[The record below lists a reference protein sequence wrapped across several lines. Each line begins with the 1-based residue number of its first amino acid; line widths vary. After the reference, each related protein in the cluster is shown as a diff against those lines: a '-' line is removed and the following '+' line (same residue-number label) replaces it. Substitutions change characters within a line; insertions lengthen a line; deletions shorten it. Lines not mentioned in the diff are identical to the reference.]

1 MELAEKVINRQSA
14 LQQERQK
21 FEKIWKETAERL
33 DPFGSILE
41 GKMGDMSKMYSSRP
55 LQDLARFA
63 AAIESLLIPRGSIW
77 HGLMP
82 MDDELKE
89 NDEVQAWAEA
99 RAKKLFSV
107 RYMAQSGFVAN
118 TQRMF
123 RSLGCYGNQVLMTEE
138 VLSRGPGGEDLPPIR
153 YRMIPIIECFLA
165 TTAWG
170 QVDTFYRVYKLTLR
184 QIIQEFGTENL
195 PEFLRLRMD
204 RSDQLEE
211 KFELIHAIDPAL
223 GNDTTTQLPWPS
235 VHVLKGHN
243 HVLRQSGYY
252 ELPIHASSFVESD
265 GQAYGW
271 GPGMMALPDI
281 KQLNI
286 MNKTTI
292 AAAEQAV
299 SPAFATVQKLKRR
312 LNLSA
317 NAINPDLVTDD
328 GRLKIQPIVTG
339 ARPDIGEQL
348 IAKKQMDISANF
360 YGDLWQILVNK
371 PDMTAYE
378 AALRAQEKNELIGPP
393 FAKQEEM
400 LASMVMRENAILER
414 QAADGIIDLPPRPEA
429 LQGRKLSLKFT
440 SPMAKLRRAAEDV
453 GIQRTLETAAQQ
465 AQFDPTI
472 MDNFDHDKIIRAR
485 ADINGMPADLMRPAE
500 EVQASRQAKIE
511 AEQQQALAAQQ
522 AQEVDTAGKALPI
535 MEALGA
541 AGIDPNQIA
550 GGQIAEGGEE
560 QFNA

>member
-1 MELAEKVINRQSA
+1 MELAEKVINRQAA
-14 LQQERQK
+14 LANERSK
-21 FEKIWKETAERL
+21 FDKIWMETAERL

-41 GKMGDMSKMYSSRP
+41 GRRGDMSKMFSSRP
-55 LQDLARFA
+55 LQDLARFS

-77 HGLMP
+77 HGLEP
-82 MDDELKE
+82 VDDDLRES
-89 NDEVQAWAEA
+89 DEVQAWAEQ
-99 RAKKLFSV
+99 RTKKLFSV
-107 RYMAQSGFVAN
+107 RYMAKSGFVSN

-184 QIIQEFGTENL
+184 QIIDEFGLEAL
-195 PEFLRLRMD
+195 PEFLTTRLD
-204 RSDQLEE
+204 KPDLLEE
-211 KFELIHAIDPAL
+211 KFEIIHAIDTTL
-223 GNDTTTQLPWPS
+223 SGDTQTLLPWPS
-235 VHVLKGHN
+235 VHVLKGHH

-252 ELPIHASSFVESD
+252 EFPIHASSFVESD
-265 GQAYGW
+265 GEAYGW

-281 KQLNI
+281 KQLNV

-414 QAADGIIDLPPRPEA
+414 QADDGIIDLPPRPEV
-429 LQGRKLSLKFT
+429 LEGRSLTLKFT

-472 MDNFDHDKIIRAR
+472 MDNFDHDRIIRAR
-485 ADINGMPADLMRPAE
+485 ADINGMPADLMRPVE

-511 AEQQQALAAQQ
+511 AQQQQLMAAQQ
-522 AQEVDTAGKALPI
+522 AQDIDTAGKALPI

-541 AGIDPNQIA
+541 AGLNPDQIPA
-550 GGQIAEGGEE
+550 PDQVPEGEV
-560 QFNA
+560 

>member
-1 MELAEKVINRQSA
+1 MELAEKVINRQSV

-21 FEKIWKETAERL
+21 FEKIWRETAERL
-33 DPFGSILE
+33 DPFGSVLE
-41 GKMGDMSKMYSSRP
+41 GSIGDMSKMYSSRP

-77 HGLMP
+77 HGLEP
-82 MDDELKE
+82 MDDELKQ
-89 NDEVQAWAEA
+89 NDEVQVWAEA
-99 RAKKLFSV
+99 QTKKLFAV

-123 RSLGCYGNQVLMTEE
+123 RSLGCYGNQVMMTEE
-138 VLSRGPGGEDLPPIR
+138 VLGRGPGGMDLPPIR
-153 YRMIPIIECFLA
+153 YRMIPMIECFLA

-170 QVDTFYRVYKLTLR
+170 QIDTFYRVYKLTLR
-184 QIIQEFGTENL
+184 QMIQEFGEENL
-195 PEFLRLRMD
+195 PEFLKVRMD
-204 RSDQLEE
+204 KPDILEQ
-211 KFELIHAIDPAL
+211 KFEIIHAIDTSLAD
-223 GNDTTTQLPWPS
+223 GVATQLPWPS
-235 VHVLKGHN
+235 VHVLKGQN

-252 ELPIHASSFVESD
+252 EFPIHASSFVESD
-265 GQAYGW
+265 GHAYGW

-317 NAINPDLVTDD
+317 GAINPDLITED
-328 GRLKIQPIVTG
+328 GRLKIQPIATG
-339 ARPDIGEQL
+339 VRPDIGEQL
-348 IAKKQMDISANF
+348 IAKKQADIGANF
-360 YGDLWQILVNK
+360 YVDLWQILVNK

-378 AALRAQEKNELIGPP
+378 AALRAQEKSELIGPP

-400 LASMVMRENAILER
+400 LASIVMRENAILER
-414 QAADGIIDLPPRPEA
+414 QAADGIIDLPPRPEI

-440 SPMAKLRRAAEDV
+440 SPMAKLRRAAEDA

-465 AQFDPTI
+465 AQFDPSI
-472 MDNFDHDKIIRAR
+472 MDNFDHDRIIRAR
-485 ADINGMPADLMRPAE
+485 ADINGMPADLLNPIELVEAR
-500 EVQASRQAKIE
+500 RQARAQ
-511 AEQQQALAAQQ
+511 AEQQQAMAAQQ
-522 AQEVDTAGKALPI
+522 AQSIDMAGKALPV
-535 MEALGA
+535 MEAMGA
-541 AGIDPNQIA
+541 AGIDPAALEAAVA
-550 GGQIAEGGEE
+550 GGGEL
-560 QFNA
+560 A

>member
-21 FEKIWKETAERL
+21 FEVIWKETAERL

-41 GKMGDMSKMYSSRP
+41 GRVGDMSKMYSSRP

-99 RAKKLFSV
+99 RTKKLFSV
-107 RYMAQSGFVAN
+107 RYMTQSGFVAN

-184 QIIQEFGTENL
+184 QIIQEFGKENL
-195 PEFLRLRMD
+195 PELLRMRMD
-204 RSDQLEE
+204 RPDQLEE
-211 KFELIHAIDPAL
+211 KFELIHAIDPSL
-223 GNDTTTQLPWPS
+223 SNNTSTQLPWPS
-235 VHVLKGHN
+235 VHVLKGQN

-252 ELPIHASSFVESD
+252 EFPIHASSFVESD

-317 NAINPDLVTDD
+317 NAINPDLITDD

-400 LASMVMRENAILER
+400 LASIVMRENAILER

-485 ADINGMPADLMRPAE
+485 ADINGMPADLMRPVE
-500 EVQASRQAKIE
+500 EVQASRQAKVQ

-535 MEALGA
+535 MEALSA

-550 GGQIAEGGEE
+550 GGQVSEGGEE